1 MYYIYKKNKDS
12 RKKHSIIFV
21 LSEPEP
27 FSEQN
32 SVRSN
37 KTLIQE
43 QIHTYTSVNWE
54 KQKRNVIVTKF
65 ICMYVCVYMF
75 KKWCD
80 DEWDENNFHINQKMG
95 TKMPAANKCCNPTFW
110 Y

>member
-1 MYYIYKKNKDS
+1 
-12 RKKHSIIFV
+12 
-21 LSEPEP
+21 
-27 FSEQN
+27 
-32 SVRSN
+32 
-37 KTLIQE
+37 
-43 QIHTYTSVNWE
+43 
-54 KQKRNVIVTKF
+54 
-65 ICMYVCVYMF
+65 MYVCVCVFMF